1 MKLLSGECQRILL
14 MMSTLVEG
22 NGLVPSANKLLPEP
36 MLTQFYVIIS
46 SNQATMG

>member
-1 MKLLSGECQRILL
+1 MPENPVDDVNTGL
-14 MMSTLVEG
+14 G